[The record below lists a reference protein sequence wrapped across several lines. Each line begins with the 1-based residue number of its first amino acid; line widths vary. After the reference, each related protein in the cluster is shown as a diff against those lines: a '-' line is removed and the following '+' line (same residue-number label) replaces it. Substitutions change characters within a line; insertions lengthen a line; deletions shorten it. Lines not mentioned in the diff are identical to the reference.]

1 MWHSGEYL
9 YVTSGSVPEVINNA
23 CLTIEDFAKPQ
34 PTWDE
39 SYGRESRLQSSQ
51 VSIMKDGV
59 NVADDKNELARM
71 CLSWSPKCDG
81 LEDGTSSTS
90 ARSAHYVPGPSFKFS
105 ASERRH
111 RELRMEFFFLQVR
124 RIYTNSRTFVSVLS
138 P

>member
-1 MWHSGEYL
+1 L

-39 SYGRESRLQSSQ
+39 SYGRESRLQSSH

-81 LEDGTSSTS
+81 LEDGSTS

-111 RELRMEFFFLQVR
+111 RELRMDFFF
-124 RIYTNSRTFVSVLS
+124 
-138 P
+138 